1 MSETVQGALIGAGGA
16 LFGVILSLI
25 IQFLM
30 ERWKNKREKERVTL
44 ELKINTYA
52 DAIRYISIYAK
63 LAHCSNQED
72 RIILMQEESKLYNRF
87 HPIFTIIAPKNIVE
101 QFNELR
107 NKVNREKLTQDV
119 AYSEIVKLLN
129 FNISADGGK
138 Q

>member
-1 MSETVQGALIGAGGA
+1 MSETVQGALIGACGA

-52 DAIRYISIYAK
+52 DATRYISIYAK
-63 LAHCSNQED
+63 LAHCSNQGNK
-72 RIILMQEESKLYNRF
+72 ILMQEERELYNRF

-107 NKVNREKLTQDV
+107 NRIDREKLTQDV

-129 FNISADGGK
+129 FNISADGGGK
-138 Q
+138 R